1 MQEVKKPSRRPLI
14 CYYLAALLILML
26 LNMTFFPAVLEK
38 PVQDVTYDQFMCTL
52 CTGRKRPAN
61 HGGSE

>member
-1 MQEVKKPSRRPLI
+1 MQEVKKPSKRPLI

-38 PVQDVTYDQFMCTL
+38 
-52 CTGRKRPAN
+52 R
-61 HGGSE
+61 SEEHTSELQSH

>member
-38 PVQDVTYDQFMCTL
+38 PVQDVTYDQFKI
-52 CTGRKRPAN
+52 GRA
-61 HGGSE
+61 HV

>member
-26 LNMTFFPAVLEK
+26 LCFI
-38 PVQDVTYDQFMCTL
+38 
-52 CTGRKRPAN
+52 
-61 HGGSE
+61 